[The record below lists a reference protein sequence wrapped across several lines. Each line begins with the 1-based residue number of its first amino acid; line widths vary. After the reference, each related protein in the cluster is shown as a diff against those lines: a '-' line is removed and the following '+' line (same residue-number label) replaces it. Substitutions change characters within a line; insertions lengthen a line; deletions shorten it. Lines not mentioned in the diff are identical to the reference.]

1 MWYMHPV
8 TVSIDVPQTPEQVYD
23 FLDVMAHHERFTDHY
38 LTDWRY
44 GGPARGKGSRATV
57 TAALG
62 GTKTEVTIEV
72 VEVEAPRR
80 IMERNVS
87 AAGRRVA
94 HGTYTIEELP
104 GGGSRVAFTY
114 AWERAPLPDR
124 LLAPV
129 VRATMRR
136 ANRTV
141 MRRLATE
148 LARHVAS

>member
-1 MWYMHPV
+1 M
-8 TVSIDVPQTPEQVYD
+8 SIDVPSTPEQVYD
-23 FLDVMAHHERFTDHY
+23 FLDVMAHHERFTNHY

-44 GGPARGKGSRATV
+44 SGPGRGPGSCATV

-62 GTKTEVTIEV
+62 GTRTDVTIEV
-72 VEVEAPRR
+72 VEADAPRR
-80 IMERNVS
+80 IVERNVS
-87 AAGRRVA
+87 AAGRRLA
-94 HGTYTIEELP
+94 HGTYTVEPLRT
-104 GGGSRVAFTY
+104 GGSRVSFTY
-114 AWERAPLPDR
+114 AWVRAPLADR

-148 LARHVAS
+148 LACHVSAAGS